1 MRYIISLVV
10 LLLVVSVAGAQNKT
24 AVGKAPGASVKTT
37 GKQTYME
44 YCAACHGASAIGDGP
59 AVRRRR

>member
-1 MRYIISLVV
+1 
-10 LLLVVSVAGAQNKT
+10 LLPVVSVAGAQNKT